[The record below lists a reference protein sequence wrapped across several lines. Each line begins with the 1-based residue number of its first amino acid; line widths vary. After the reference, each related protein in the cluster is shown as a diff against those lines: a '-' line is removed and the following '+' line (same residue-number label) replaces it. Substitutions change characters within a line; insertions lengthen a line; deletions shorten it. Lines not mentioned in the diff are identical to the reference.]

1 MCVLTEVEEELS
13 KEKELLGDGISPD
26 LTRGRFKC
34 IFSDYQQHVFV
45 QK

>member
-13 KEKELLGDGISPD
+13 KEKELLGDGISPE
-26 LTRGRFKC
+26 GRFKC